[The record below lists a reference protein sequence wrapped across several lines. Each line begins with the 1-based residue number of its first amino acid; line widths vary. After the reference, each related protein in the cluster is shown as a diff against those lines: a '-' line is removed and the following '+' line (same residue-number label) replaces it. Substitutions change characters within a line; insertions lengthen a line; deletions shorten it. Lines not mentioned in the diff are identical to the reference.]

1 MLLGLAL
8 TLTLTA
14 APTAA
19 QAAAFAK
26 GKQWEELYLAF
37 AAVSPDASAK
47 ADRPKI
53 AQALLAG
60 CLALQVDDAVMAF
73 SLGEK
78 SVAFGP
84 TADALYCTAITAKRS
99 DQRGA
104 AEEAL
109 RKGLGSYAKDGRFAL
124 ELGRLYLED
133 GQQEEAVT
141 TLARVPAKS
150 KESAEAKRM
159 VAQLARESGTP
170 GESPL
175 DPARG
180 ERGDPGRS
188 ERVRVEATGPVESAR
203 GTSRSY
209 ESSVDGDGRRVRQ
222 NQYFRFYYFNSKRD
236 FGQRAEYEGKVQ
248 GALEDARVTA
258 QRLLGVAREK
268 PVDVI
273 LYSREEFR
281 LHHGPQAAQAVAGFY
296 SEDAIRMN
304 DSAEINDR
312 NRTVLVHEYV
322 HAVMD
327 ELGRF
332 NQRSLPVWMHE
343 GLAEYIEWRSEGAE
357 GPPKHYAV
365 ALQQLA
371 LQGQLPKL
379 AELTNGPLIAT
390 RNPGLAYALAAV
402 AVRLLVERRG
412 MPEVIELIEDC
423 GKGTS
428 FEQALERRF
437 GTSVA
442 RLDEEL
448 TSSLK

>member
-1 MLLGLAL
+1 MLATVLCLAL
-8 TLTLTA
+8 TA
-14 APTAA
+14 SPTAA

-26 GKQWEELYLAF
+26 AKQWEELYLAF
-37 AAVSPDASAK
+37 AAATPESSSK
-47 ADRPKI
+47 GDRGKI
-53 AQALLAG
+53 AGSLLAG

-78 SVAFGP
+78 SVAFSPSAGG
-84 TADALYCTAITAKRS
+84 LYCTAMTGKRS
-99 DQRGA
+99 EQRGA

-109 RKGLGSYAKDGRFAL
+109 KKGLSTFPKDARFAL

-133 GQQEEAVT
+133 GQPGEAASM
-141 TLARVPAKS
+141 LERVPARAPEKG
-150 KESAEAKRM
+150 EAKLLIARI
-159 VAQLARESGTP
+159 ARESGATVGGP
-170 GESPL
+170 K
-175 DPARG
+175 
-180 ERGDPGRS
+180 RS
-188 ERVRVEATGPVESAR
+188 VETSEGGGSAELSR
-203 GTSRSY
+203 ATSRSY
-209 ESSVDGDGRRVRQ
+209 ESGVDEDGRRVRQ

-236 FGQRAEYEGKVQ
+236 FGQRAEYEGRVQ
-248 GALEDARVTA
+248 GALEDSRLSA

-296 SEDAIRMN
+296 SADAIRMN

-312 NRTVLVHEYV
+312 NRATLVHEYV

-327 ELGRF
+327 ELGSF
-332 NQRSLPVWMHE
+332 NQRSMPTWMHE

-357 GPPKHYAV
+357 GPPKAYAT

-371 LQGQLPKL
+371 LQNQLPRL
-379 AELTNGPLIAT
+379 VDMSQGPLIAS

-402 AVRLLVERRG
+402 AVRLLVERRS
-412 MPEVIELIEDC
+412 MAEVLELIRDC
-423 GKGTS
+423 GKGTP

-437 GTSVA
+437 GTSTA

>member
-1 MLLGLAL
+1 MLSALL
-8 TLTLTA
+8 TLTLSPLVMTA

-26 GKQWEELYLAF
+26 AKQWEELYLTF
-37 AAVSPDASAK
+37 AAASPDASPK
-47 ADRPKI
+47 GDRPKI

-60 CLALQVDDAVMAF
+60 CRALEVDDAVMAF

-78 SVAFGP
+78 SVAFAP
-84 TADALYCTAITAKRS
+84 SADALFCTAMTGKRS

-104 AEEAL
+104 AEDAL
-109 RKGLGSYAKDGRFAL
+109 KKGSSSFPKDTRFAL

-133 GQQEEAVT
+133 GQPGEAAAQ
-141 TLARVPAKS
+141 LGKIPAKA
-150 KESAEAKRM
+150 KESAEAKRLI
-159 VAQLARESGTP
+159 AQIARESGATV
-170 GESPL
+170 GGSKVKVQEGAGDDGAGAL
-175 DPARG
+175 ARA
-180 ERGDPGRS
+180 S
-188 ERVRVEATGPVESAR
+188 
-203 GTSRSY
+203 SRSY

-222 NQYFRFYYFNSKRD
+222 NQYFRFYYFNQKRD

-248 GALEDARVTA
+248 GALEDSRLKA
-258 QRLLGVAREK
+258 QGLLGVAREK

-281 LHHGPQAAQAVAGFY
+281 LHHGPQAAAAVAGFY

-304 DSAEINDR
+304 DSAEINER
-312 NRTVLVHEYV
+312 NRAVLVHEYV

-327 ELGRF
+327 ELGSF
-332 NQRSLPVWMHE
+332 NHRALPTWMHE
-343 GLAEYIEWRSEGAE
+343 GLAEYIEWRSEGSE
-357 GPPKHYAV
+357 GPPKHYAT

-371 LQGQLPKL
+371 LQNQLPSL
-379 AELTNGPLIAT
+379 SQLTNGPLIAT

-402 AVRLLVERRG
+402 AVRLLVERRS
-412 MPEVIELIEDC
+412 MAEVIELIREC
-423 GKGTS
+423 GRGAP
-428 FEQALERRF
+428 FEKTLERRF
-437 GTSVA
+437 GTDLA